1 MMVKPS
7 LPPASRLPPQTMLN
21 FKQNEIF
28 FWHKFDGG
36 GGRGGGGG
44 GGVVGR
50 GIKGLMRNLVKNIF
64 SVVVES
70 YVEINRK
77 PNAAFIAII
86 STCSFCIL

>member
-1 MMVKPS
+1 MMVKPW

-36 GGRGGGGG
+36 GGGG
-44 GGVVGR
+44 VGR

>member
-1 MMVKPS
+1 MAPS
-7 LPPASRLPPQTMLN
+7 HLPPQTMLH

-28 FWHKFDGG
+28 FWHKFYL
-36 GGRGGGGG
+36 GGGGG
-44 GGVVGR
+44 GGVGR

-77 PNAAFIAII
+77 PNAVFIAII
-86 STCSFCIL
+86 LNLLILYIVGNLY

>member
-1 MMVKPS
+1 MLEHLNDGKTMAP
-7 LPPASRLPPQTMLN
+7 SRLPPQTMLN

-28 FWHKFDGG
+28 LWHKFDGG
-36 GGRGGGGG
+36 EG
-44 GGVVGR
+44 VGR
-50 GIKGLMRNLVKNIF
+50 RIKGWTRNLVKNVF

-77 PNAAFIAII
+77 PNAAFRAII

>member
-1 MMVKPS
+1 MLEHLNDGKTMAP
-7 LPPASRLPPQTMLN
+7 SRLPPQTMLN

-36 GGRGGGGG
+36 GG
-44 GGVVGR
+44 VGR
-50 GIKGLMRNLVKNIF
+50 GIKGLMRNLVKHIF

-77 PNAAFIAII
+77 PDAAFIAII